1 MGMAASQAR
10 HLALVARKSNC
21 EYEGQ
26 QINQARTNLANEVA
40 GIFNDMLAL
49 ELPEVPS
56 TADYTTE
63 QYSYTDGVTDYVID
77 SWQQTS
83 SNDNVHNYVV
93 TSHYISKIFQGSQ
106 KTLTDPQV
114 QVSQGYS
121 GYANQVSGAIKNAD
135 NSYTVTNQDGSMLT
149 YNPVDGLTNEELA
162 EQLKEFK
169 AAIGNSSLADN
180 NIVGYQ
186 EGSTWHFALTQN
198 LDSIASGMAD
208 TYSDYAQAE
217 FPSYVGNNRLVE
229 LTSLTKDQVT
239 ELTQITDDIANTNI
253 SNYFSIN
260 SDGTHNYT
268 GSGIYQFTN
277 NGQTFYTTYDDLMY
291 SYNNPFQASSP
302 IDNQAEWLYYNA
314 TYVPT
319 KISNT
324 GNAILETDENGRF
337 SSVRFGNDTN
347 TYTLN
352 FETVT
357 DDAAYQ
363 NAMNEYRHAVEV
375 YEKTINDINA
385 KTSAIQ
391 KEDQQ
396 LELKLAQLDT
406 EQKAISTEM
415 ESVKK
420 VIDDSVEKIFKTVQ
434 G

>member
-10 HLALVARKSNC
+10 YVQLTARKANC

-40 GIFNDMLAL
+40 GIFNDMIAL

-63 QYSYTDGVTDYVID
+63 QYSYSDGITDYVID
-77 SWQQTS
+77 SWHQTS
-83 SNDNVHNYVV
+83 TNNNTHNYVV

-114 QVSQGYS
+114 QVSKGYS
-121 GYANQVSGAIKNAD
+121 GYANQVAGAIKNPD
-135 NSYTVTNQDGSMLT
+135 NSYTVTNQDGTNLIYS
-149 YNPVDGLTNEELA
+149 PVNGLTDEVLA

-169 AAIGNSSLADN
+169 NAIGRGSLADD

-198 LDSIASGMAD
+198 LDSIANGMAD
-208 TYSDYAQAE
+208 TYNDYAQAE
-217 FPSYVGNNRLVE
+217 FPSYVGNNRLTE
-229 LTSLTKDQVT
+229 LTSLTKDQVS
-239 ELTQITDDIANTNI
+239 ELTQIADDIANTNI
-253 SNYFSIN
+253 SNYFSVN
-260 SDGTHNYT
+260 SDGSYNYAGT
-268 GSGIYQFTN
+268 GIYQFTS

-302 IDNQAEWLYYNA
+302 IDNQAGLLFYNA
-314 TYVPT
+314 SYVPT

-357 DDAAYQ
+357 DDVAYQ
-363 NAMNEYRHAVEV
+363 NAMNEYNHAVEV

-406 EQKAISTEM
+406 EQKAIATEM

-420 VIDDSVEKIFKTVQ
+420 VIDESVDKIFKTFQ
-434 G
+434 S